1 MHESEAGILRIE
13 CRGDRLTILHL
24 SCEQIAREVQ
34 PGQFVQVRVSDG
46 SDPFLRR
53 TFSVYDADA
62 DRGTFSLMVDM
73 VGPGTEK
80 LCRHNRTRTVS
91 VIGPLGR
98 SFDIQGEKDA
108 PVWYVAGGVGAAP
121 LLFLAHT
128 LHGRGLSRHTMFFG
142 ARDRLTH
149 ALYEDLFSVVPR
161 VMFSSDDGSVG
172 FHGYVS
178 ELLEKELE
186 RERPA
191 VMYVCGPHQMMKAVA
206 SIAIRKDIPCQVSLE
221 ERMACG
227 IGACY
232 GCAVPLVD
240 GRMVRSCVD
249 GPVFHAR
256 EVAW

>member
-24 SCEQIAREVQ
+24 SCGSIAREVQ

-53 TFSVYDADA
+53 TFSVYDADVE
-62 DRGTFSLMVDM
+62 RGTFSLMVDM
-73 VGPGTEK
+73 IGPGTEK
-80 LCRHNRTRTVS
+80 LCRQNRTRTVS

-98 SFDIQGEKDA
+98 SFDFREVADA

-128 LHGRGLSRHTMFFG
+128 LQGRGSSGHTMFFG

-149 ALYEDLFSVVPR
+149 ALYDHLFGDVPR
-161 VMFSSDDGSVG
+161 VLFSSDDGSVG
-172 FHGYVS
+172 YHGFVS
-178 ELLEKELE
+178 ELLEKELQH
-186 RERPA
+186 ERPA
-191 VMYVCGPHQMMKAVA
+191 VMYVCGPHPMMKAVA
-206 SIAIRKDIPCQVSLE
+206 AIALRNDIPCQVSLE

-249 GPVFHAR
+249 GPVFDAR

>member
-13 CRGDRLTILHL
+13 CRGDRLTILQL
-24 SCEQIAREVQ
+24 SCESISREVQ
-34 PGQFVQVRVSDG
+34 PGQFVQVRVGDG

-62 DRGTFSLMVDM
+62 AHGFISLMIDM

-80 LCRHNRTRTVS
+80 LCRMNRIRTVNI
-91 VIGPLGR
+91 IGPLGR
-98 SFDIQGEKDA
+98 PFDVKNISGG
-108 PVWYVAGGVGAAP
+108 PVWFVAGGVGAAP

-128 LHGRGLSRHTMFFG
+128 LQNRGLSGHSVFFG
-142 ARDRLTH
+142 ARDRDTH
-149 ALYEDLFSVVPR
+149 TLYSGLFDGMPR
-161 VMFSSDDGSVG
+161 VLLSSDDGSVG
-172 FHGYVS
+172 YHGLITG
-178 ELLEKELE
+178 LLENELAQ
-186 RERPA
+186 ERPA
-191 VMYVCGPHQMMKAVA
+191 VMYVCGPHLMMKAVA
-206 SIAIRKDIPCQVSLE
+206 AIAIENDIPCQVSLE

-232 GCAVPLVD
+232 GCAVRLTD

-249 GPVFHAR
+249 GPVFDAR